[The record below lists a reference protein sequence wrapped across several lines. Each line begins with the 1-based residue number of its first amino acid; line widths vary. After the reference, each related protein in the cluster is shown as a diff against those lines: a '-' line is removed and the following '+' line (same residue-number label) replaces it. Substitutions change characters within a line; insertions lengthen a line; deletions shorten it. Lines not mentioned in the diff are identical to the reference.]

1 MKNRYSTDTS
11 TNYPL
16 VGAEV
21 NLPALK
27 NNLRVI
33 RRVLGS
39 SKPEIMAIVKADAYG
54 HGMLPVSKFL
64 SKQGVRFFGVATIDE
79 GVALRKA
86 IPGAKILVLGTFH
99 PKQIPLY
106 FRTRIL
112 PTISCLEDAEQLDS
126 FCERKKSR
134 LSVHVK
140 IDTGMGRLGVWHE
153 SAPDFFQGLL
163 NFKRLKIDG
172 FYTHFFS
179 ADKEDPIFT
188 QLQIHRF
195 NQAVHVA
202 RRLGFGPQHL
212 HASNSSGLLR
222 FKSAHLNLVRPG
234 ILLYGISPY
243 KDGKLPQGLKPVL
256 TLKTRISFIKDTG
269 KDRTVSYGA
278 TYLTPRRTRIATLP
292 IGYSHGYR
300 VGFSNKAFVA
310 IRGRICP
317 VVGRVTMDQTLVDV
331 GHVRDVQRWDEVT
344 LIGKDS
350 PVEVKARQ
358 LADLIETIPYEISC
372 SIHSR
377 IPRIYKEF

>member
-1 MKNRYSTDTS
+1 
-11 TNYPL
+11 
-16 VGAEV
+16 
-21 NLPALK
+21 
-27 NNLRVI
+27 
-33 RRVLGS
+33 
-39 SKPEIMAIVKADAYG
+39 
-54 HGMLPVSKFL
+54 ML
-64 SKQGVRFFGVATIDE
+64 
-79 GVALRKA
+79 
-86 IPGAKILVLGTFH
+86 
-99 PKQIPLY
+99 
-106 FRTRIL
+106 FR
-112 PTISCLEDAEQLDS
+112 S
-126 FCERKKSR
+126 
-134 LSVHVK
+134 
-140 IDTGMGRLGVWHE
+140 
-153 SAPDFFQGLL
+153 
-163 NFKRLKIDG
+163 
-172 FYTHFFS
+172 
-179 ADKEDPIFT
+179 
-188 QLQIHRF
+188 
-195 NQAVHVA
+195 
-202 RRLGFGPQHL
+202 
-212 HASNSSGLLR
+212 HASNSMGLVR

-234 ILLYGISPY
+234 IILYGISPF

-256 TLKTRISFIKDTG
+256 TLKTRISFIKDTE

-377 IPRIYKEF
+377 IPRFYKEF